1 MGATSRRLYL
11 PAGTW
16 YDWWTN
22 EKLEGERW
30 FDRPVDL
37 ATLPLYVRAGA
48 IVPLDPVRQYTAQ
61 SVTEPTTLKVY
72 PGANGEF
79 VLYEDDG
86 KSLDYLQDRATW
98 TRIRWNDRAQT
109 LTIEPD
115 GRSKTQPGPRRFE
128 VLLVKGGGRKSVEYS
143 GRKTELRF

>member
-1 MGATSRRLYL
+1 
-11 PAGTW
+11 
-16 YDWWTN
+16 
-22 EKLEGERW
+22 
-30 FDRPVDL
+30 
-37 ATLPLYVRAGA
+37 
-48 IVPLDPVRQYTAQ
+48 
-61 SVTEPTTLKVY
+61 
-72 PGANGEF
+72 